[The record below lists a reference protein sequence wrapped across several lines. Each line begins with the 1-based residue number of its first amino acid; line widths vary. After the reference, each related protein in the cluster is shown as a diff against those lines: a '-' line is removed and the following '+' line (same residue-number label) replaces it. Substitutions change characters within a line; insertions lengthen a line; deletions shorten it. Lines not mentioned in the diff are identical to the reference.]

1 MHFAIKFA
9 IIFNQYDL
17 WQVYDQSL
25 AIDCLVFMSKESQNW
40 LKETSTGYRRLY
52 LSNLNTLYNI
62 YAYSFWFPLAK
73 DFWDSMI
80 E

>member
-9 IIFNQYDL
+9 IIFSKYDL

-25 AIDCLVFMSKESQNW
+25 AKDCSVFMSKESQNW

-52 LSNLNTLYNI
+52 LSNLNTI
-62 YAYSFWFPLAK
+62 
-73 DFWDSMI
+73 
-80 E
+80 